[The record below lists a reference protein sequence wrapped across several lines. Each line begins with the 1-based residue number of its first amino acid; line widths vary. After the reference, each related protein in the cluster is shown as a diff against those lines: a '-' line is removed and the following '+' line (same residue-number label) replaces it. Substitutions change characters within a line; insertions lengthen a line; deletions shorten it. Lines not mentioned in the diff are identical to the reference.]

1 MSRTIHLFDPPDR
14 FSAGTLGE
22 PGSRTFFLQAV
33 QGPKVVSVILEKS
46 QLSAITERLAYL
58 LRALKKNHISGERVG
73 DESHDTTLSLPILE
87 EFRVGL
93 IALTWLEDRGIISLT
108 LQALTSDGEM
118 GEEISDEEEEDAPD
132 ILRVNM
138 SVQMA
143 AAFANRSELLISAG
157 RPPCPFCS
165 LPLDPNGHLCPR
177 ENGYRR

>member
-1 MSRTIHLFDPPDR
+1 M
-14 FSAGTLGE
+14 
-22 PGSRTFFLQAV
+22 
-33 QGPKVVSVILEKS
+33 
-46 QLSAITERLAYL
+46 
-58 LRALKKNHISGERVG
+58 G

-118 GEEISDEEEEDAPD
+118 GEEISDEEDEDAPD

-143 AAFANRSELLISAG
+143 AAFATRSELLISAG